1 MSKKIKAKNK
11 HGNHLVRGKSRKR
24 AGNSGT
30 KRLDLKRDTLLF
42 PGVSDY
48 RSKSIFDDP
57 PKGTPRKRPRSLEE
71 QYESLGPLFS

>member
-24 AGNSGT
+24 AGNAGI

-48 RSKSIFDDP
+48 R
-57 PKGTPRKRPRSLEE
+57 RRPRSLEE
-71 QYESLGPLFS
+71 KERFEALIRLFG

>member
-11 HGNHLVRGKSRKR
+11 HGNHLVRGKSRKSAR
-24 AGNSGT
+24 NAGI

-48 RSKSIFDDP
+48 RSKSIFDDS
-57 PKGTPRKRPRSLEE
+57 PKGKPKKRLRSLKE
-71 QYESLGPLFS
+71 QIETLSSLFS

>member
-24 AGNSGT
+24 AGNAGI

-57 PKGTPRKRPRSLEE
+57 PKGKPKKGLGSLEE
-71 QYESLGPLFS
+71 QFETLSSLFS